1 MIFTEVKNKVT
12 LLTPDIQGFLFGRR
26 IMKVEQALIEISKKG
41 FQISDSRFGNS
52 LVNQLLAGKQL
63 TIKQKQAAVAM
74 LKKYN
79 LNVEEERFDITFLK
93 DMIPGGVKPYKHQW
107 NAALWIAEK
116 DRVLIADQPG
126 LGKTLESLMG
136 AIALKKKYGIEKII
150 VICPVSLKIN
160 WQREAEKMG
169 VQIDVYSPTKIPTP
183 ESCEENFVL
192 IADECH
198 FYQNVKSQRSQKYI
212 KLSQSIRCKGL
223 INLSA
228 TPMKNGRPANLYPV
242 LKAINHPVASDRR
255 KYERRYCDAK
265 KTNFC
270 MWDTSGA
277 SNLDEL
283 RDRISDVLLRR
294 TKEECLDLPPKT
306 YLNITVETNK
316 EEEEEYET
324 KLCQLKDDYWQRV
337 AKEEISEASQAI
349 VFLGYLRRLSSLT
362 KVRTVI
368 EQAIDL
374 IEAGQSVVI
383 FTEFVETA
391 EAIATKFN
399 TQAITGLMNIQNR
412 QKIIDCFQSGREGVI
427 VATTKTGGVGL
438 TLTRASYLI
447 IVDLPWTPAD
457 LEQCED
463 RIHRIGQQNNCTI
476 YRYYSKDV
484 DYVVAKKIQA
494 KNENI
499 NAVLKKRKIKTDG
512 WNYDKIIQQ
521 LMS

>member
-1 MIFTEVKNKVT
+1 
-12 LLTPDIQGFLFGRR
+12 
-26 IMKVEQALIEISKKG
+26 MKVEQALVEISKKG
-41 FQISDSRFGNS
+41 FQLSDKKFGNS
-52 LVNQLLAGKQL
+52 LVFQLLGGQQL
-63 TIKQKQAAVAM
+63 TIKQKQAAVIM
-74 LKKYN
+74 LKKYGMEI
-79 LNVEEERFDITFLK
+79 EEERFDISFLR
-93 DMIPGGVKPYKHQW
+93 DMIPGDIKPYKHQW
-107 NAALWIAEK
+107 EAALWIAEK
-116 DRVLIADQPG
+116 ERVLIADQPG

-136 AIALKKKYGIEKII
+136 AIAFKKKYGIEKII

-160 WQREAEKMG
+160 WQREAEKIG
-169 VQIDVYSPTKIPTP
+169 LSVDVYSPAKIPTP
-183 ESCEENFVL
+183 ESCTQSFVL

-198 FYQNVKSQRSQKYI
+198 FYQNIKSQRSQKYI

-242 LKAINHPVASDRR
+242 LKAMNHSVASDRR
-255 KYERRYCDAK
+255 TYERRYCDAK
-265 KTNFC
+265 KTMFS

-283 RDRISDVLLRR
+283 RDKISDVLLRR
-294 TKEECLDLPPKT
+294 TKEQCLDLPPKT

-316 EEEEEYET
+316 QEDEEYET
-324 KLCQLKDDYWQRV
+324 KLCELKDDYWQRV
-337 AKEEISEASQAI
+337 ANEEISESSQAM
-349 VFLGYLRRLSSLT
+349 VFLGYLRRLSSLS
-362 KVRTVI
+362 KIRTVI
-368 EQAIDL
+368 EQATDL
-374 IEAGQSVVI
+374 IEAGQPVVI

-391 EAIATKFN
+391 EAIATQFN
-399 TQAITGLMNIQNR
+399 TQAITGSLKIENR
-412 QKIIDCFQSGREGVI
+412 QKIIDDFQSGKKDVI
-427 VATTKTGGVGL
+427 IATTKTGGVGL

-447 IVDLPWTPAD
+447 VLDLPWTPAD

-476 YRYYSKDV
+476 YHYYSRDV

-499 NAVLKKRKIKTDG
+499 NTVLKKRKIKTDG
-512 WNYDKIIQQ
+512 WNYDRIIQQ